1 MLWRISTDPN
11 RGDTVGNL
19 AMKAQQDLHKGYFR
33 RCKWRGE
40 SFLATDYGNGSAR
53 QVWARGHS
61 AVSNTV
67 STNINRMSAGQGKM
81 NDANDANSPPFKF
94 HSFSIYKGQ

>member
-1 MLWRISTDPN
+1 
-11 RGDTVGNL
+11 
-19 AMKAQQDLHKGYFR
+19 MKAQQEPNREYSR
-33 RCKWRGE
+33 RCRWCRE
-40 SFLATDYGNGSAR
+40 PLLAIDYGNGSAR